1 MAATPTRYVNLDAA
15 AQRFGAHRVAR
26 MGHFLG
32 VGDPLADAAVKELT
46 KRPKPEQEAL
56 LAALVNRSGGELPPA
71 LSALEASVSA
81 TPMWVDFERVD
92 RGGELLLRHGLL
104 SGLALAFKSLA
115 IGYCSP
121 AGNKPLAFSA
131 RLTTDVSRRLGE
143 TAKFVESVSLP
154 RGMQRLHEGF
164 GTTLKVRLMHAR
176 VRVGLE
182 RAPIWKLDAWGHPI
196 NQYDMAGTILMFSL
210 VLIDGLRE
218 LGVHVSREEE
228 ADVLHL
234 WRYVGH
240 VMGVDHEL
248 LAASREEADVLWNL
262 IGATQEPPD
271 DDSRRLTKALLDSAK
286 DRNAPVPYVSFTA
299 ALCRHFVGPQL
310 ADALHLPRTAWT
322 IAPPLV
328 RAFVRP
334 IEAAIRT
341 LPGGRGAALKVGML
355 YWKRTTEVGQGHLTT
370 FPLPTVETF
379 TEARPS

>member
-1 MAATPTRYVNLDAA
+1 MTPPTRFVNLDAA
-15 AQRFGAHRVAR
+15 ARRFGAHRIAR
-26 MGHFLG
+26 MTHFLNA
-32 VGDPLADAAVKELT
+32 GDPLADEAVKALNPL
-46 KRPKPEQEAL
+46 PKAEQQAL
-56 LAALVNRSGGELPPA
+56 LTAMVEGRGMLPPA
-71 LSALEASVSA
+71 LAALESSASTAPV
-81 TPMWVDFERVD
+81 WVDWARVD

-143 TAKFVESVSLP
+143 TAKFVEAVSLP
-154 RGMQRLHEGF
+154 RGMQRTSEGF
-164 GTTLKVRLMHAR
+164 ASTLKVRLMHAR

-182 RAPIWKLDAWGHPI
+182 RAPIWKREAWGHPI

-240 VMGVDHEL
+240 VMGVEHEL
-248 LAASREEADVLWNL
+248 LAASREEADVIWQL
-262 IGATQEPPD
+262 IEATQAPPD
-271 DDSRRLTKALLDSAK
+271 EDSRRLTQALLDSP
-286 DRNAPVPYVSFTA
+286 RERGAPAPYIAFVT
-299 ALCRHFVGPQL
+299 ALCRHFLGAQL
-310 ADALHLPRTAWT
+310 ADALHLPKTAWT

-328 RAFVRP
+328 RAFIRP
-334 IEAAIRT
+334 LEAAIRT

-370 FPLPTVETF
+370 FPLPNVEAF
-379 TEARPS
+379 TEARPR